1 MDKINL
7 STTEEK
13 QINLFKMMVYTCDAS
28 LHKMPPGESASPG
41 QNLNVDKPRTMMIK
55 QITFTPVAKED

>member
-1 MDKINL
+1 MDKIYL

-13 QINLFKMMVYTCDAS
+13 QINLLKMMMYTCDAS
-28 LHKMPPGESASPG
+28 LHKMPSGKSASPG

-55 QITFTPVAKED
+55 QITFTPVAKEY